1 MASIP
6 VNIADHVGR
15 TPMVQLARLAGDA
28 GGQVFGKLEMFN
40 PGGSVK
46 DRIGVAMI
54 EAAEAEDRIEPGRT
68 TIVEATSGNTGIA
81 LAFVCAAKGYDLILT
96 LPQGMSREREGL
108 LRLYGASVQLT
119 ESMGGMNEAVAAA
132 QAMAR
137 DGDVFLPDQFA
148 NPANPEAHR
157 RTTGPELWEA
167 MEGRIDYLVA
177 GVGTGGTIT
186 GAGSYLKERNPA
198 LKVIAVEP
206 AASAVLSGGRPG
218 PHKIQGIGAGFVP
231 PVLDRTLLDEIVAV
245 DDEDALETARLAAR
259 REGVLCGISCGAALH
274 AAIEIA
280 HRDEAHGQR
289 IAVVL
294 PDSGERYVSTPFFA
308 PEPARAAGAA

>member
-6 VNIADHVGR
+6 INIAEHVGR
-15 TPMVQLARLAGDA
+15 TPMVQLTRLAAEAEAD
-28 GGQVFGKLEMFN
+28 VFAKLEMSN

-54 EAAEAEDRIEPGRT
+54 EAAEAEGRIEPGRT

-108 LRLYGASVQLT
+108 LRLYGAQVHVT
-119 ESMGGMNEAVAAA
+119 ESLGGMNEAVAAA

-137 DGDVFLPDQFA
+137 DGDAWLPDQFA

-167 MEGRIDYLVA
+167 LDGRVDYLVA

-186 GAGSYLKERNPA
+186 GAGGYLKERNPA

-206 AASAVLSGGRPG
+206 ASSPVLSGGRPG

-231 PVLDRTLLDEIVAV
+231 PVLDRSLLDEILPV
-245 DDEDALETARLAAR
+245 DDEDALATARLAAR
-259 REGVLCGISCGAALH
+259 REGVLTGISGGAALW
-274 AAIEIA
+274 AALEIA
-280 HRDEAHGQR
+280 QRPEAKGKR

-308 PEPARAAGAA
+308 PEPTAVRA

>member
-1 MASIP
+1 MTRIP
-6 VNIADHVGR
+6 VNIAEHIGR
-15 TPMVQLARLAGDA
+15 TPMLELARMAPEG
-28 GGQVFGKLEMFN
+28 VRIFGKLESFN

-46 DRIGVAMI
+46 DRIGAAMI
-54 EAAEAEDRIEPGRT
+54 EAAEAEGRIEPGRT

-81 LAFVCAAKGYDLILT
+81 LAFVCAAKGYELVLT
-96 LPQGMSREREGL
+96 LPQGMSREREAL
-108 LRLYGASVQLT
+108 LRMYGARVEVI

-132 QAMAR
+132 RAMASR
-137 DGDVFLPDQFA
+137 DDVFLPDQFA

-167 MEGRIDYLVA
+167 LDGDIDALVC

-186 GAGSYLKERNPA
+186 GCGEMLKERNPK
-198 LKVIAVEP
+198 LHVVAVEP
-206 AASAVLSGGRPG
+206 ASSAVLSGRSPG

-231 PVLDRTLLDEIVAV
+231 PVLNRAIIDEVIAV
-245 DDEDALETARLAAR
+245 DDEDAIETARRAAR
-259 REGVLCGISCGAALH
+259 TEGALLGISCGAALWG
-274 AAIEIA
+274 AIELGG
-280 HRDEAHGQR
+280 RPEWQGKR

-308 PEPARAAGAA
+308 P

>member
-1 MASIP
+1 MTSIP
-6 VNIADHVGR
+6 VNIAAYVGG
-15 TPMVQLARLAGDA
+15 TPVLEFTRLAPDG
-28 GGQVFGKLEMFN
+28 VRLFGKLESFN

-54 EAAEAEDRIEPGRT
+54 ETAEAEGRIEPGRT

-81 LAFVCAAKGYDLILT
+81 LAFVCAAKGYDLVLT

-108 LRLYGASVQLT
+108 LRLYGARVQIT
-119 ESMGGMNEAVAAA
+119 ESLGGMNEAVDAAR
-132 QAMAR
+132 AMASR
-137 DGDVFLPDQFA
+137 DDVFLPDQFS

-157 RTTGPELWEA
+157 RTTAPELWDA
-167 MEGRIDYLVA
+167 LDGKIDAVVC

-186 GAGSYLKERNPA
+186 GVGEVLKERNPA
-198 LKVIAVEP
+198 CRMIAVEP
-206 AASAVLSGGRPG
+206 ASSAVLSGCSPG

-231 PVLDRTLLDEIVAV
+231 PVLNREVIDEVIPVS
-245 DDEDALETARLAAR
+245 DEDAIETARRAAR
-259 REGVLCGISCGAALH
+259 HEGALIGISGGAALW
-274 AAIEIA
+274 AAIELG
-280 HRDEAHGQR
+280 RRPQSRGQR

-308 PEPARAAGAA
+308 P